1 MRTWNNPAARILV
14 QSNPQKFIL
23 LKWQPEQQCGGFTCA
38 IIKVRFT
45 CDCLPALMK
54 LVPPRTWRVYTCNI
68 EVPVLGRAWLLIR
81 LWWVRESVFT
91 SDGRL
96 LKLLARPADRGTTW
110 GYTRSLLIIF
120 FRRRDFADAIRCN
133 IKNKPSL
140 VILFCANTSCA
151 IWTNRWRSF
160 LFPRVSVSL
169 SLRRGAPPSPS
180 LRHTVRPLP

>member
-1 MRTWNNPAARILV
+1 M
-14 QSNPQKFIL
+14 
-23 LKWQPEQQCGGFTCA
+23 
-38 IIKVRFT
+38 
-45 CDCLPALMK
+45 
-54 LVPPRTWRVYTCNI
+54 
-68 EVPVLGRAWLLIR
+68 LGRAWLLIR
-81 LWWVRESVFT
+81 LWWDRGSVFT

-96 LKLLARPADRGTTW
+96 LKLLARPVDRGTTW

-169 SLRRGAPPSPS
+169 SLRRGAPPPPPHNGTQYAPS
-180 LRHTVRPLP
+180 HKADGPPHKSFIMLIFCCQRDVSKYEPGLWGISAFYSSQCSSKSFVSLYYRF